1 MEIVYV
7 SIGILINE
15 DQEILVE
22 KNETNPN
29 FKGLWQ
35 FPGGKVED
43 GESPIVAL
51 HREILEELG
60 VDIDLDS
67 AKKLTF
73 TEYENNNKH
82 YVVLFYVCKKWHN
95 TPYARINQEIQWC
108 SLEKIQ
114 QLPSL
119 PYNIEVIDKLSDI
132 L

>member
-1 MEIVYV
+1 MSVVYV

-15 DQEILVE
+15 NQEILVE

-35 FPGGKVED
+35 FPGGKVEN

-51 HREILEELG
+51 QREILEELG
-60 VDIDLDS
+60 VEIDLDS
-67 AKKLTF
+67 TKKLTF
-73 TEYENNNKH
+73 TEYENNDNH
-82 YVVLFYVCKKWHN
+82 YVVLFYVCKKWHGE
-95 TPYARINQEIQWC
+95 PYARINQEIQWC
-108 SLEKIQ
+108 DLDKVQ

-119 PYNIEVIDKLSDI
+119 PYNIEVIDKLNDI